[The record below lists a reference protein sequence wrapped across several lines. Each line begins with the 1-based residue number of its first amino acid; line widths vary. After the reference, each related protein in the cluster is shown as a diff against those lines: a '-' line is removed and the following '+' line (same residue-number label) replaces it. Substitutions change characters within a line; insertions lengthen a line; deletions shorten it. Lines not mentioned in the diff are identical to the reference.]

1 MITSSILL
9 GITTFA
15 YLLCALLY
23 LSGVIFRRRTIMLW
37 GTVTGAAA
45 LAVQMAGIILRWWE
59 SYQIG
64 YGHAPLSNLYESL
77 VFAAWAIMLIYLIM
91 EHRTKQRALGVF
103 PALFAF
109 LAMAYASFS
118 TGVNS
123 KIQPLLPALK
133 SNWLIAHVVTCF
145 IGYAAFAVSFGPEVF
160 GDQPIVDDEGNILEF
175 EERLL
180 LNSIDLSL
188 EEIKR
193 RVEGHGGMVIP
204 SHFDKGSFSLISQLG
219 LIPEDMELEVLEAS
233 HRTHFPS
240 MGNVSPHIPRIV
252 SSDAHRL
259 EDIGNART
267 IFLLAEATLAELRLA
282 FRGQEGRKIVRG
294 WKRGNFTVSRL

>member
-1 MITSSILL
+1 MITSSFLL
-9 GITTFA
+9 SITTFA

-37 GTVTGAAA
+37 GSVTGAAA
-45 LAVQMAGIILRWWE
+45 LAIQMAGIILRWWE

-77 VFAAWAIMLIYLIM
+77 VFAAWAIMLIYLVM

-145 IGYAAFAVSFGPEVF
+145 IGYAAFAVSFG
-160 GDQPIVDDEGNILEF
+160 ISILYIARQSKQET
-175 EERLL
+175 
-180 LNSIDLSL
+180 SGGALSL
-188 EEIKR
+188 LPDLRQLDELNYQMILF
-193 RVEGHGGMVIP
+193 GFLWLSLGIIT
-204 SHFDKGSFSLISQLG
+204 GSVWADLAWGTYWSWDPKETWSLITW
-219 LIPEDMELEVLEAS
+219 LIYAALLHARNMKGWRGNRVAWLSIIGFGCVLF
-233 HRTHFPS
+233 TYF
-240 MGNVSPHIPRIV
+240 GVN
-252 SSDAHRL
+252 
-259 EDIGNART
+259 
-267 IFLLAEATLAELRLA
+267 FLLGGLHSYATT
-282 FRGQEGRKIVRG
+282 K
-294 WKRGNFTVSRL
+294 